1 MFLCVR
7 AGDFKIFLAALFS
20 EQYVLTAQ
28 DSLLTL
34 TRFSGVSFYSLY
46 FSQVH
51 PVVSLEIS
59 KWVQRYGVE
68 PQIVPLDL
76 QTPDPR

>member
-34 TRFSGVSFYSLY
+34 TPDFLGFPFTHFIFLRFTQLFL
-46 FSQVH
+46 
-51 PVVSLEIS
+51 
-59 KWVQRYGVE
+59 
-68 PQIVPLDL
+68 
-76 QTPDPR
+76 